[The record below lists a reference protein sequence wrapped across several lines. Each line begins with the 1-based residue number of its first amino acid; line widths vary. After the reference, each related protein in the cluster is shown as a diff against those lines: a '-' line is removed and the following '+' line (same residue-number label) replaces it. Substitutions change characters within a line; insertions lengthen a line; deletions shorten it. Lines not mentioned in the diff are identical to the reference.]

1 MTRAAAGKD
10 AINAALDLFHR
21 RWTLRILWEL
31 RQGPLTFR
39 QLQGAGGEI
48 SASVLSQRLAELRD
62 ALLVEHDGSGYAL
75 TAQGTALLAAF
86 EPLQAWSLRW
96 HAAVQRATSSSPP
109 PTPSSPRSTPP
120 SPRSTSSSPTPSPS
134 SPRPSPSSPRKRGSL
149 APRRPS

>member
-1 MTRAAAGKD
+1 MTRTAAGKD

-96 HAAVQRATSSSPP
+96 HAAVQRSTRASPP
-109 PTPSSPRSTPP
+109 PTPSSPRPA
-120 SPRSTSSSPTPSPS
+120 PS
-134 SPRPSPSSPRKRGSL
+134 SPRRRGSP
-149 APRRPS
+149 ASGRPS